1 MSRGPFNLLIDLL
14 AAASLLVMVA
24 TGYVLRFPLPPAT
37 NRTHELCGLSRHEWG
52 TIHSWASLVLL
63 LVLVIHVV
71 LHWDWIVTMIR
82 HRFTCLQGGGANGGH
97 YAGRVTLAV
106 LFTLAGLFALAT
118 HLGVREREVPLHPL
132 NEPPDHATSVTASP
146 RMGKVDFW
154 KEIMPVFQASCIK
167 CHGPTRQTSG
177 FRADLREDFFSS
189 RNGAP
194 LVVPGDVAG
203 SRLLNIISGKQP
215 SMKAAAAHQLP
226 AGDILLL
233 KTWVESGAD
242 WPAR

>member
-1 MSRGPFNLLIDLL
+1 MSRGPFNLLIDML
-14 AAASLLVMVA
+14 AAASLLTMVA

-37 NRTHELCGLSRHEWG
+37 NRTHVLWGLSRHEWG

-63 LVLVIHVV
+63 LILVIHVV

-82 HRFTCLQGGGANGGH
+82 HRFTCFQGGGADGGKH
-97 YAGRVTLAV
+97 AGLLTLAV

-118 HLGVREREVPLHPL
+118 HLGVRQRAVPLHPL
-132 NEPPDHATSVTASP
+132 NEPPDHAAFSTASP
-146 RMGKVDFW
+146 RKGKVDFW
-154 KEIMPVFQASCIK
+154 KEVMPVFQASCIT

-177 FRADLREDFFSS
+177 FRADQREDFFSS

-194 LVVPGDVAG
+194 LVVPGDSAG
-203 SRLLNIISGKQP
+203 SRLLNILSGKQP
-215 SMKAAAAHQLP
+215 AMKAAAAHRLP
-226 AGDILLL
+226 PDEILLL
-233 KTWVESGAD
+233 KTWIDSGAD